1 MHSSTCDSLKAA
13 LEKRLRASSSAPF
26 NSSIQVRAISDGGP
40 PAYIVKAAQSCGPIL
55 AEQLS
60 EITGHIFFPYEPSV
74 VLFHDSIRVWSR
86 LQSVPTRWAF
96 RIAMVAGA
104 TSPARARR
112 HSRNRLWDGRFLAR
126 RPHFRAH
133 HDQGGGACR
142 EALCAGAHSI
152 LRRA

>member
-1 MHSSTCDSLKAA
+1 MMAG
-13 LEKRLRASSSAPF
+13 
-26 NSSIQVRAISDGGP
+26 VRATSDGGP
-40 PAYIVKAAQSCGPIL
+40 PAISSRLPPSCGPIL
-55 AEQLS
+55 EEQLS
-60 EITGHIFFPYEPSV
+60 EITGHIFFPCEPSV

-126 RPHFRAH
+126 RPHFHAH

-142 EALCAGAHSI
+142 DALCAGGRSI